1 MKIIVDRPHPTE
13 DFIDRLD
20 REFPDIDF
28 IRAYTRDEKRRHI
41 TDADVFYGWP
51 DAELIAAAHRLRW
64 IHIPGMGVDQFLRTP
79 GASDVQIT
87 VTNSPG
93 AHTNPIADHVLAMIL
108 AFAHRLPE
116 MIDDRRARAWDPPK
130 YSFRILELNGSVLG
144 LLGLGG
150 IGRAV
155 AERAMSF
162 GMQVYAVDP
171 SPIETPAGVRGV
183 WDIDRLDELLGMAD
197 WFVVTA
203 PLIPETSGLVDAGRV
218 AAMKK
223 GAHLIVI
230 SRGGIV
236 DEAAVA
242 EALASG
248 HLAGAGLDATGIEPL
263 PAESP
268 LWDLDNVILS
278 PHVSG
283 DTPALASERER
294 IFLANLRRFIDG
306 EPLAYVV
313 DLRRGY

>member
-1 MKIIVDRPHPTE
+1 MKIIVDRPYPTAE
-13 DFIDRLD
+13 FIDRLD

-28 IRAYTRDEKRRHI
+28 VRAYTPDDQRRHI
-41 TDADVFYGWP
+41 ADADVFYGWP
-51 DAELIAAAHRLRW
+51 DAELIAGADQLRW
-64 IHIPGMGVDQFLRTP
+64 IHIPGMGIDRFLDTP
-79 GASDVQIT
+79 GAEELQIA

-116 MIDDRRARAWDPPK
+116 MIDDRRARAWDVAK

-203 PLIPETSGLVDAGRV
+203 PLIPETRGLVDAGRV
-218 AAMKK
+218 AAMKE

-242 EALASG
+242 EALSSG
-248 HLAGAGLDATGIEPL
+248 RLAGVGLDATEIEPL
-263 PAESP
+263 PADSP

-283 DTPALASERER
+283 DTTALARVRER
-294 IFLANLRRFIDG
+294 AFLANLRRFIDG

>member
-1 MKIIVDRPHPTE
+1 MKIVVGGPYPSE
-13 DFIDRLD
+13 EFIERLD
-20 REFPDIDF
+20 REFPDVDF
-28 IRAYTRDEKRRHI
+28 ARAYTVDDQRREI
-41 TDADVFYGWP
+41 ADADAFYGWP
-51 DAELIAAAHRLRW
+51 EADSLANADQLRW
-64 IHIPGMGVDQFLRTP
+64 IHIPGMGIDQFLDKS
-79 GASDVQIT
+79 GASDVRIT
-87 VTNSPG
+87 VTNAPG

-116 MIDDRRARAWDPPK
+116 MLDDRRARTWDPAK
-130 YSFRILELNGSVLG
+130 YDRRILELKGSILG

-155 AERAMSF
+155 AERALSF
-162 GMQVYAVDP
+162 GMEVYAIDP

-183 WDIDRLDELLGMAD
+183 WDFDRLDELLGMAD

-203 PLIPETSGLVDAGRV
+203 PLMPETRGLIDARRV
-218 AAMKK
+218 AVMKE

-242 EALASG
+242 EALTSG
-248 HLAGAGLDATGIEPL
+248 HLAGAGLDATEIEPL

-268 LWDLDNVILS
+268 LWSLDNVILS

-283 DTPALASERER
+283 DTPGLASDREQ
-294 IFLANLRRFIDG
+294 IFIANLRRFIDG
-306 EPLAYVV
+306 EPLAFVV